1 MFTHRFREQL
11 SRLHPAAPVAS
22 AAEAVCAF
30 VPCPVFHTFTAVH
43 QTQLQEIY
51 RVAAER
57 TREQLRPRR
66 SRTPQFSRN

>member
-11 SRLHPAAPVAS
+11 SRLQPAAVACG
-22 AAEAVCAF
+22 AACAF
-30 VPCPVFHTFTAVH
+30 VPCPVFLTFTTAH
-43 QTQLQEIY
+43 QTQVQEIY

-66 SRTPQFSRN
+66 SRTPQFSLN